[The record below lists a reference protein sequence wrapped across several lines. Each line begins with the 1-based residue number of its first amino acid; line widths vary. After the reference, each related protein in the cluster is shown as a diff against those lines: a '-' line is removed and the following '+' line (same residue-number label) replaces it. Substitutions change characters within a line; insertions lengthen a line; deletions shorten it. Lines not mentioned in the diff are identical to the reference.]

1 MMAGA
6 AKGETAGNELNKAL
20 GPFGGALPDIERA
33 PDGCYGKRKSKRRR
47 RWRIELGSSGARG
60 NTGRRQTMPDTPP
73 RCPPPFL
80 FDILS
85 IACYMGGHWSADGSE
100 DDANVNRA

>member
-1 MMAGA
+1 MAGA

-33 PDGCYGKRKSKRRR
+33 PDGCYGKKKSKRRR

-60 NTGRRQTMPDTPP
+60 NTGRRQTMPDTSSSLPTTISLRYTQYSVLHGRP
-73 RCPPPFL
+73 LER
-80 FDILS
+80 
-85 IACYMGGHWSADGSE
+85 
-100 DDANVNRA
+100 